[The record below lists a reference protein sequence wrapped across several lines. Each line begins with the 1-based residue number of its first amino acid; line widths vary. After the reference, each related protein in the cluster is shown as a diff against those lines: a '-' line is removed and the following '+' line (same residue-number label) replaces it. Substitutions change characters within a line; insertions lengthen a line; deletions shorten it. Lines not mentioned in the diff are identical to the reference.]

1 MERKFITSEND
12 TIRVNYS
19 AFSGKIEIFFNGKI
33 ARKISKR
40 VYKVSVG
47 DDVKN
52 IEVEGNLFSGVYLH
66 YDGRS
71 YQIQGKLPI
80 YVFILG
86 VIPFIMTMV
95 LGNLRALADAGFYYV
110 GGAIGGGLSGLFSA
124 LGIALCS
131 LPSKHW
137 LRILILVLSIAI
149 TFAACYGIGNFI
161 VFLAKQ

>member
-40 VYKVSVG
+40 VYKVSIG

-52 IEVEGNLFSGVYLH
+52 IEIEGNLFSGVYLH
-66 YDGRS
+66 YDVRS

-80 YVFILG
+80 
-86 VIPFIMTMV
+86 
-95 LGNLRALADAGFYYV
+95 
-110 GGAIGGGLSGLFSA
+110 
-124 LGIALCS
+124 
-131 LPSKHW
+131 
-137 LRILILVLSIAI
+137 
-149 TFAACYGIGNFI
+149 
-161 VFLAKQ
+161 